1 MSCVSRDPKTLLVG
15 ETQLPAAEVDEY
27 VANLVRW
34 NGQAMYQPL
43 TTLRAAWRDVSA
55 TYIHTTKD
63 MTVPFEYQ
71 KYFVDEM
78 RKEGVEVQSATLET
92 GHCATF
98 TAEKEVADVVQ
109 RVIKGDLPAGLDDEA
124 KGTSKDEVKDAIF
137 STTGKEQN

>member
-1 MSCVSRDPKTLLVG
+1 MTCISRDPNTLLVG
-15 ETQLPAAEVDEY
+15 ETELPAVEVDEY

-43 TTLRAAWRDVSA
+43 TTARAAWRDIPV

-78 RKEGVEVQSATLET
+78 RKEGVKVQSAMLET

-98 TAEKEVADVVQ
+98 TAAKEVADIVE
-109 RVIKGDLPAGLDDEA
+109 RVIKGDLPAVLDDEA

-137 STTGKEQN
+137 GTVGKEQN

>member
-15 ETQLPAAEVDEY
+15 ETELPPAKVDEY
-27 VANLVRW
+27 VAKLVRW

-43 TTLRAAWRDVSA
+43 TTTRAAWRDIPV

-78 RKEGVEVQSATLET
+78 RKEGVKAQSATLET

-98 TAEKEVADVVQ
+98 TAAKEVADIVEQ
-109 RVIKGDLPAGLDDEA
+109 VIKGDLPAVVDGEA
-124 KGTSKDEVKDAIF
+124 IGTSKDEVKDAIL
-137 STTGKEQN
+137 STVS